1 MKDITAFIFDLS
13 KGGAQGV
20 FVTVM
25 NHFAKEGYRVK
36 VVVQNLND
44 AIHKGEL
51 HDSIEIH
58 SLETNSAKDSLV
70 KLIKYVRNNSIE
82 SSWVFGPELAV
93 NLYIAKKITGKKF
106 PIYARSINTLSE
118 EFKRTNSFFRKYITH
133 SFIRLMYRK
142 VDAIVAQ
149 SINMGNDLVDNYN
162 FKKNQVFVINNALS
176 DIYDQEIS
184 NPIEELKHDYLLY
197 AGRLEEQKGLKMLL
211 ESFSMMNNKAVKLFI
226 VGEGSQKEE
235 LIQKAVD
242 LGISN
247 RVNFI
252 GYATEMLSYYRGATA
267 TVLTSYYEG
276 FPNVLIESIA
286 CGTPVVAFDL
296 PSGPK
301 EIITDDNG
309 LLVDYLDVG
318 KLAEACDVAVVK
330 NWDRDCIKA
339 SASRY
344 SQQTILHK
352 YSRMME

>member
-25 NHFAKEGYRVK
+25 NHFARKGYHVRVI
-36 VVVQNLND
+36 VQNLND

-51 HDSIEIH
+51 HDSIEIN
-58 SLETNSAKDSLV
+58 SLEINSAKDSLV
-70 KLIKYVRNNSIE
+70 KMIKYVRNNSVE
-82 SSWVFGPELAV
+82 CAWVFGPELAV

-106 PIYARSINTLSE
+106 PIYARCINTLSE

-133 SFIRLMYRK
+133 SLIRLMYHK
-142 VDAIVAQ
+142 VDAVVAQ

-162 FKKNQVFVINNALS
+162 FNRNQVFLINNALS
-176 DIYDQEIS
+176 DIYDQEIG
-184 NPIEELKHDYLLY
+184 NPIVELKHEYLLY
-197 AGRLEEQKGLKMLL
+197 VGRLEEQKGLKMLL
-211 ESFSMMNNKAVKLFI
+211 KSFSMMNNKEIKLLI

-235 LIQKAVD
+235 LIQEVNN

-247 RVNFI
+247 RVKFN
-252 GYATEMLSYYRGATA
+252 GYASSALNYYRGAIA

-318 KLAEACDVAVVK
+318 KMAEACDAAVEK

-352 YSRMME
+352 YSKMME

>member
-25 NHFAKEGYRVK
+25 NYFAREGYKVR

-44 AIHKGEL
+44 AVHKDEL
-51 HDSIEIH
+51 HDSIEMH
-58 SLETNSAKDSLV
+58 SLETNSAKDSLM
-70 KLIKYVRNNSIE
+70 KLIKYVRKNNIE
-82 SSWVFGPELAV
+82 NAWVFGPELAV

-118 EFKRTNSFFRKYITH
+118 EFKRTNSFFRKYVTH
-133 SFIRLMYRK
+133 SLIRMLYHK
-142 VDAIVAQ
+142 VNAIVAQ
-149 SINMGNDLVDNYN
+149 SINMGNDLIDNYD
-162 FKKNQVFVINNALS
+162 FKKSQVYVINNALS
-176 DIYDQEIS
+176 DIYDQEIR
-184 NPIEELKHDYLLY
+184 NPVETLKYDYLLY
-197 AGRLEEQKGLKMLL
+197 VGRLEEQKGLKMLL
-211 ESFSMMNNKAVKLFI
+211 KSFAMMDNKAIKLFI

-235 LIQKAVD
+235 LIQVAND

-247 RVNFI
+247 RVDFV
-252 GYATEMLSYYRGATA
+252 GYASDVLDYYRGATA

-286 CGTPVVAFDL
+286 CGTPVIAFDL

-301 EIITDDNG
+301 EIINDDNG
-309 LLVDYLDVG
+309 LLVKYLDVA
-318 KLAEACDVAVVK
+318 KMAAAFDIAIEK
-330 NWDRDCIKA
+330 NWDRNRIKA
-339 SASRY
+339 SAGRY

-352 YSRMME
+352 YSEMM